1 VPSRNYQSADS
12 GRSPPRETNAMSYDL
27 LIKNGTVVDGTG
39 AAPRRADVGIANGQI
54 AEIGKITE
62 GAKKTIDASDL
73 IVSPGFVDP
82 HTHYDAQICWDPYI
96 TSSSWHGVTTVIM
109 GNCGVG
115 IAPCKP
121 EVREI
126 AAWDLVNVEAIPFDV
141 LSKGIKWEWET
152 FPEYMDAAAKRGS
165 GINLG
170 FLAPLTPFRHY
181 VMGEESM
188 ERAATKDETAKIK
201 GLIKEAVG
209 AGAFGFTTT
218 TAPQHIGYKG
228 RPLACRNASLD
239 EYRAYANALRELGRG
254 AMEVALT
261 KSVSIMSEEE
271 YQFLDLLLTES
282 GRPVTW
288 LALLNR
294 DDLPEACQDTLR
306 QAASLIR
313 RGGVPQVTCRPL
325 IIQIELRNPFIFAN
339 LASWNPVFNQPK
351 EVQAKIYRDTNFRNA
366 FREAL
371 KKPDIFSGKWE
382 RLEVK
387 EVFNPAMKPLEGRSV
402 ADIAKE
408 RGKDG
413 VDTFLDLAL
422 EDDLDIQFTMALFNA
437 NEDRIPE
444 LISDPRTMVGLS
456 DGGAHVDMLCDAG
469 YATYML
475 GTWVRE
481 RSAMTLERAVQ
492 RITSEPADY
501 FGIKGRG
508 RLSPGMAADVAI
520 FDFNTVGSARRGE
533 MRSDL
538 PGGGRRLVMPAR
550 GIEYTVVNGE
560 VLYEHGKVSDTL
572 PGQVLRSGNA

>member
-1 VPSRNYQSADS
+1 
-12 GRSPPRETNAMSYDL
+12 MSYDL
-27 LIKNGTVVDGTG
+27 LIKNGMVVDGTG
-39 AAPRRADVGIANGQI
+39 SAARRADVGIANGQI

-62 GAKKTIDASDL
+62 GARKTIDASDL

-96 TSSSWHGVTTVIM
+96 TSSSWHGVTTVMM

-181 VMGEESM
+181 VLGEESM
-188 ERAATKDETAKIK
+188 ERAATKEETAKIK
-201 GLIKEAVG
+201 ALIKEAVG

-351 EVQAKIYRDTNFRNA
+351 EVQAKIYRDTSFRNA

-387 EVFNPAMKPLEGRSV
+387 EVFNQSMKPLEGRTV

-422 EDDLDIQFTMALFNA
+422 EDDLEIQFTMALFNA

-469 YATYML
+469 YATYLL

-481 RSAMTLERAVQ
+481 RSAMTLERAIQ

-508 RLSPGMAADVAI
+508 RLSPGMAADIAI
-520 FDFNTVGSARRGE
+520 FDYNTVGSARRGE

-538 PGGGRRLVMPAR
+538 PGGGRRLVMPAK

-560 VLYEHGKVSDTL
+560 VLYEHGKVSGTL